1 MGSSD
6 LSNLHPQTRAI
17 VAGRGAA
24 QPGDP
29 LAVPVHFASTYVA
42 GGEVTYAREGNPSW
56 SALEDAIATLEGGD
70 ARVFASGMAA
80 VSAVLEEVPVGA
92 VVVAPHD
99 AYTGVR
105 YWLQDAQRRDRLDL
119 RLVDVADTAATADA
133 CDGAALLWL
142 ETPTN
147 PLLAIAD
154 VAALAAAAHG
164 HGAAVVVD
172 NTFATPLL
180 QRPLDMGADV
190 VVHSATKFL
199 AGHSD
204 VLGGAVV
211 TRDRTRLGQL
221 ELRRTLQGASLG
233 PMEAYLILRG
243 IRTLGVRMDRAQ
255 VTANELAI
263 RLEEHPAV
271 GRVRYP
277 GLASDAGHALA
288 AKQMLGFGAMVSF
301 ELPDAESAERVCA
314 ATHVVMHA
322 TSLGGVE
329 STMERRRRHPN
340 EDAVPDGLIRLS
352 VGCEHVD
359 DLWADLA
366 QALEHA

>member
-6 LSNLHPQTRAI
+6 VSNLHPQTRAI

-29 LAVPVHFASTYVA
+29 LGVPVHFASTYVA

-70 ARVFASGMAA
+70 ALVFASGMGA

-105 YWLQDAQRRDRLDL
+105 VWLQDAQRRGRLEL
-119 RLVDVADTAATADA
+119 RLVDIADTAATADA
-133 CDGAALLWL
+133 CGGAALLWL

-221 ELRRTLQGASLG
+221 ELRRTLQGAALG

-243 IRTLGVRMDRAQ
+243 IRTLGVRMDRTQA
-255 VTANELAI
+255 TANELAI
-263 RLEEHPAV
+263 RLEAHPAV

-277 GLASDAGHALA
+277 GLATAPGHALA
-288 AKQMLGFGAMVSF
+288 AMQMLGFGAMVSF
-301 ELPDAESAERVCA
+301 ELPDAPSAERVCA

-340 EDAVPDGLIRLS
+340 EDAVPEGLIRLS

>member
-1 MGSSD
+1 VGSSD

-17 VAGRGAA
+17 LAGRGAA

-29 LAVPVHFASTYVA
+29 LAVPVHFTSTFHA
-42 GGEVTYAREGNPSW
+42 GGAVGYAREGNPSW
-56 SALEDAIATLEGGD
+56 TALEKAIGVLEGGE
-70 ARVFASGMAA
+70 ALVFASGMAA
-80 VSAVLEEVPVGA
+80 VDAVLEDVPVGA

-105 YWLQDAQRRDRLDL
+105 AWLQDAHRRGRLEL
-119 RLVDVADTAATADA
+119 RLVDVADTPVATAA
-133 CDGAALLWL
+133 CNGAALLWI
-142 ETPTN
+142 ESPTN

-154 VAALAAAAHG
+154 VSALSTAAHAA
-164 HGAAVVVD
+164 GAAVVVD

-180 QRPLDMGADV
+180 QQPLDLGADL

-204 VLGGAVV
+204 VLGGVVV
-211 TRDRTRLGQL
+211 TRDPKRAKQV
-221 ELRRTLQGASLG
+221 ELRRTLQGAALG

-243 IRTLGVRMDRAQ
+243 LRTLGVRLDRAQ
-255 VTANELAI
+255 ATAADLAG
-263 RLEEHPAV
+263 RLEAHAAV

-277 GLASDAGHALA
+277 GLASDPGHALA
-288 AKQMLGFGAMVSF
+288 ARQMSGPGAMLSF
-301 ELPDAESAERVCA
+301 ELADADGAERVCA
-314 ATHVVMHA
+314 ATRVITHA

-329 STMERRRRHPN
+329 STMERRRRYP
-340 EDAVPDGLIRLS
+340 EEEAVPEGLIRLS

>member
-1 MGSSD
+1 VGSRD
-6 LSNLHPQTRAI
+6 LSNLHPETRAI

-29 LAVPVHFASTYVA
+29 LAVPVHFASTYHA
-42 GGEVTYAREGNPSW
+42 GGDVTYAREGNPSW
-56 SALEDAIATLEGGD
+56 SALEHAIGTLEGGT
-70 ARVFASGMAA
+70 ALVFASGMGA
-80 VSAVLEEVPVGA
+80 VSAVLSEVAVGA
-92 VVVAPHD
+92 IVVAPHD

-105 YWLQDAQRRDRLDL
+105 VWLQDAEQHGRLEL
-119 RLVDVADTAATADA
+119 RLVDVADTAATAAA

-154 VAALAAAAHG
+154 VPALTTAAHRA
-164 HGAAVVVD
+164 GATVVVD

-180 QRPLDMGADV
+180 QRPLDLGADL

-199 AGHSD
+199 AGHGD

-211 TRDRTRLGQL
+211 TRDPAWRDRLQ
-221 ELRRTLQGASLG
+221 LRRTLQGASLG

-243 IRTLGVRMDRAQ
+243 MRTLGVRMERSQ
-255 VTANELAI
+255 VTAGQLAL
-263 RLEEHPAV
+263 RLQDHPAV

-277 GLASDAGHALA
+277 GLASDPGHARA
-288 AKQMLGFGAMVSF
+288 AQQMAGFGAMVSF
-301 ELPDAESAERVCA
+301 ELADADSAERVCA
-314 ATHVVMHA
+314 ATQVVMHA

-329 STMERRRRHPN
+329 STMERRRRHPH

-352 VGCEHVD
+352 VGCEHLD
-359 DLWADLA
+359 DLWADLTG
-366 QALEHA
+366 ALEQA